1 MTTPVW
7 PGFDAQLSGW
17 LDETPGAPEGS
28 SAQVLREL
36 SRVHNALAFS
46 RLRPSLRAASV
57 RDETLDGPGG
67 PLTVRIFTPGRS
79 DAKSGEPI
87 PLIAHFHGGGWVIGD
102 LDTHLAHTHRL
113 CAEAG
118 AVVVSV
124 DYRRGPEHRFP
135 AAFDDCVAATEW
147 VAGNADRLGADAEL
161 LVVAGDSAGGQL
173 AASVALA
180 RRDAGRSTAG
190 QLLIYPVTAVA
201 GRYEDPAVNADYPAR
216 TDYALGPS
224 IGLVGMAAFTA
235 HYVDALDSADWR
247 VSPLDADLAGVAP
260 AVIHTATFDLLRDDG
275 ARYAQALRD
284 AGVAVIEREFATLS
298 HAYFGL
304 GGVSAAADAA
314 ATQAAVD
321 LRELLGLRAL
331 PAI

>member
-1 MTTPVW
+1 MTTPDW
-7 PGFDAQLSGW
+7 PGFDAQLSAW

-28 SAQVLREL
+28 SAQVMREL
-36 SRVHNALAFS
+36 SRTHNALAFS
-46 RLRPSLRAASV
+46 RLRPALRAASV
-57 RDETLDGPGG
+57 RDEQLDGPGG
-67 PLTVRIFTPGRS
+67 PLPVRIFTPPRT
-79 DAKSGEPI
+79 DANPGEPI

-124 DYRRGPEHRFP
+124 DYRRGPEQRFP

-147 VAGNADRLGADAEL
+147 VAANAGRLGADAGL

-180 RRDAGRSTAG
+180 RRDAGRPTAA
-190 QLLIYPVTAVA
+190 QLLIYPVTAVVGCYA
-201 GRYEDPAVNADYPAR
+201 DPAVNAQYPAR
-216 TDYALGPS
+216 SDYALGPS
-224 IGLVGMAAFTA
+224 ISLDGMAAFA
-235 HYVDALDSADWR
+235 ANYVDPLDSADRR
-247 VSPLDADLAGVAP
+247 VSPLGADLAGVAP

-275 ARYAQALRD
+275 AYYAQALRA
-284 AGVAVIEREFATLS
+284 AGVAVIEREFPTLS

-304 GGVSAAADAA
+304 GGVSAAADVAA
-314 ATQAAVD
+314 GHAAVD

-331 PAI
+331 PRI